1 MTLRPWRIALGL
13 LTRIPV
19 TWRGPPPTPVEIG
32 VSVLFYPLVGLLL
45 GQMLVV
51 FTKMLP
57 ELVDPGV
64 RAALILLVWVWLTG
78 GLHLDGLADT
88 ADAWI
93 GGMGDRERTLAIM
106 KDPHCGPAAVTA
118 VALLL
123 IIKWSSL
130 QSFLN
135 EHTPNVLFVPL
146 FLGRVT
152 ILALFLQLPYVRT
165 NGMGAVA
172 SKMVPHDIGL
182 GILLSC
188 IFLIILFWKF
198 LGLHLLIFW
207 FVVWYLIYYGL
218 FRRLGGITGDTV
230 GAACEIT
237 EASLMIA
244 LNFY

>member
-19 TWRGPPPTPVEIG
+19 NWRGPPPTPVEIG

-45 GQMLVV
+45 GQVLVL
-51 FTKMLP
+51 FTRILP
-57 ELVDPGV
+57 EMIEPGV
-64 RAALILLVWVWLTG
+64 RAALILLAWVWLTG

-118 VALLL
+118 VVLLL
-123 IIKWSSL
+123 IIKWSTL

-135 EHTPNVLFVPL
+135 EHPPDVLFIPL

-172 SKMVPHDIGL
+172 SKMVPYDIGL
-182 GILLSC
+182 EIFLSC
-188 IFLIILFWKF
+188 FLFVIIFWNF
-198 LGLHLLIFW
+198 LGIQLLLVWI
-207 FVVWYLIYYGL
+207 VVWYIIYYAL
-218 FRRLGGITGDTV
+218 IRRLGGITGDTV

-237 EASLMIA
+237 EATLLIS
-244 LNFY
+244 LNFF